1 MWFATTSNPW
11 NYPNY
16 LYTPIELFSAHSIL
30 RAQTWSLFKPGA
42 ITGFYWYGFIRLSM
56 GERYCHLAFPCLV
69 WLLIKGKSE
78 TKTVCSK
85 EQKSLQ
91 SPLPL
96 FRAILIGFCYC
107 TVVTPHF
114 PGVPARGNHRFC
126 GDLTAAVASG
136 PFPRVQ
142 PKQKPSVDQPLW
154 WPDSHRR
161 VRATGRTASVVTW
174 EPSSRQG
181 QLVWS

>member
-1 MWFATTSNPW
+1 MVLLSYPWARGSISAFA
-11 NYPNY
+11 
-16 LYTPIELFSAHSIL
+16 
-30 RAQTWSLFKPGA
+30 
-42 ITGFYWYGFIRLSM
+42 
-56 GERYCHLAFPCLV
+56 CLV
-69 WLLIKGKSE
+69 WLLIKDKSE

-91 SPLPL
+91 TPLPL

-107 TVVTPHF
+107 TAVAAHY
-114 PGVPARGNHRFC
+114 PGIPARGNDRFR

-136 PFPRVQ
+136 PFSRVE
-142 PKQKPSVDQPLW
+142 PKQEPLVEQPLW

-161 VRATGRTASVVTW
+161 VRAIERPPSVVTW

-181 QLVWS
+181 HACWICRQLRFKSEWLIIGLLPFD